1 MKKLCLVAALALGA
15 CAQPLVAEYP
25 GAGGPCD
32 PLYRIQG
39 AGAATCGPAG
49 RAGYVAQEGVSVP
62 RPGALVQLDN
72 EVKGTADRRLPSPR

>member
-1 MKKLCLVAALALGA
+1 MKKLSLVAALALGA

-39 AGAATCGPAG
+39 VGAATCGAAA
-49 RAGYVAQEGVSVP
+49 RAGYVAPEGVAVP
-62 RPGALVQLDN
+62 RPGALVQIDN
-72 EVKGTADRRLPSPR
+72 EVQGTADRRLPTPR